1 MVMFGWWIGRQM
13 LIMVAVVLNGSNS
26 HISGNSTNGS
36 SGSCW
41 CIFLI
46 DVVYTCLGGNL
57 GCCCLRCCGSWE
69 GRL

>member
-36 SGSCW
+36 SGSGW
-41 CIFLI
+41 CIF
-46 DVVYTCLGGNL
+46 N
-57 GCCCLRCCGSWE
+57 
-69 GRL
+69 

>member
-1 MVMFGWWIGRQM
+1 MVVIAI
-13 LIMVAVVLNGSNS
+13 LVVIVLMVVVVVVGV
-26 HISGNSTNGS
+26 
-36 SGSCW
+36 
-41 CIFLI
+41 FLI